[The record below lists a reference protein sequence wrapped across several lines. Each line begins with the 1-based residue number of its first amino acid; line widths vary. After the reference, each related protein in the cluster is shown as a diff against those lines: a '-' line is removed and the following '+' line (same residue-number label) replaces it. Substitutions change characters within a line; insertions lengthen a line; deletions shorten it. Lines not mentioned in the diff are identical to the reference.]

1 MSDDGKVSGFNE
13 PIRAAG
19 HSDAAYMVT
28 TATTAAEAFYFPYA
42 SLPHLTFF
50 VVWIHFGRRQAGGS
64 VSATGY

>member
-42 SLPHLTFF
+42 SLSPTSPFLSSGF
-50 VVWIHFGRRQAGGS
+50 ISGGGKQADR
-64 VSATGY
+64 